1 MKNVF
6 YLSLALVGLT
16 FGLIACGEDDGGG
29 TTPPPA
35 ATWTGT
41 YPGTFSGYAVLGLDT
56 TQLDSTASATLT
68 AGANAGEA
76 ILDVTLPPLSET
88 LPVSVTVSVSATYVE
103 NADGTTSIDVANQ
116 EASGVPIPGV
126 FVSGTGSV
134 SGNTLTADVVL
145 SGVVSG
151 GGTFTG
157 TKQ

>member
-16 FGLIACGEDDGGG
+16 FGLISCGEDDGGS
-29 TTPPPA
+29 TTPPA

-41 YPGTFSGYAVLGLDT
+41 YPGNFSGTAVLGLDT

-88 LPVSVTVSVSATYVE
+88 LPVSVTVSVAATYVE
-103 NADGTTSIDVANQ
+103 NADGTTSISVANQ
-116 EASGVPIPGV
+116 QAAGVPIPGV
-126 FVSGTGSV
+126 FVEGSGLV
-134 SGNTLTADVVL
+134 SGNTLTADVIL